1 MARPL
6 VRYYLVL
13 FNLVSFL
20 GWSYLLV
27 LTLAH
32 LFNIDGSSPSTVP
45 PQTAS
50 AALSRFLS
58 SLPLFNAWTSPSFEA
73 RLHPALRPV
82 YLRATTAYTR
92 VGTPTA
98 AVQSL
103 AAMEVLHVL
112 LGWVRAPLPTTAAQ
126 VSSRLFLVWGIVEQF
141 TDVRTNPLYTSMILS
156 WSITEVIRYAF
167 YALTLMGSEPRLLL
181 WLRYTTFYILYLTGA
196 SSEALLIYATLPS
209 SSPIPGWRSWIH
221 GMWTPTDYAR
231 AVLFTIWWPGLYV
244 LYTYMIGQRKRVL
257 GKDRGRRLGSK
268 GDKAL

>member
-141 TDVRTNPLYTSMILS
+141 TDVRASPLPRSYLTYSQVRTNPLYTSMILS

-167 YALTLMGSEPRLLL
+167 YALTLMGSEPPLLL

-231 AVLFTIWWPGLYV
+231 AVLFTIWWPGELCSPV
-244 LYTYMIGQRKRVL
+244 
-257 GKDRGRRLGSK
+257 
-268 GDKAL
+268 